1 VTANTGTAD
10 TMTADTGSGA
20 AGASTEGTAPVIRFT
35 RGQPTDTEVAAVV
48 SVLLAA
54 SAAGGPEPTSARDS
68 VWAARSRVR
77 AGLGRPGPDA
87 WRVSGWGGG
96 SGLQGG
102 DGR

>member
-1 VTANTGTAD
+1 MAD
-10 TMTADTGSGA
+10 TVTGA
-20 AGASTEGTAPVIRFT
+20 APVIRFT

-48 SVLLAA
+48 SVLVAAA
-54 SAAGGPEPTSARDS
+54 SAASGPEPAPARGS

-96 SGLQGG
+96 ASLQGG